1 MSSHIVVQLA
11 GCEVWLLAEKAIYW
25 PEQQTLLIADLHL
38 GKASTYRQLGQPV
51 PHGTTADNLLRLE
64 QLLQRYAC
72 QRLIVLG
79 DFLHARQAQN
89 TATLQALG
97 DWRRRHAALAITLV
111 RGNHDRHAGDP
122 PPALNIDTVAEPLL
136 LGPFALQHEPHAHE
150 SHPVLAGH
158 VHPAYRLHGRGR
170 QSLRLPCFVIGER
183 VSLLP
188 SFGSFT
194 GGFTVRAE
202 PGQRIFVLGDGGIW
216 AAT

>member
-1 MSSHIVVQLA
+1 MSSHVVVQLA
-11 GCEVWLLAEKAIYW
+11 GCEVWLLTDKAIYW
-25 PEQQTLLIADLHL
+25 PEQQALLIADLHL
-38 GKASTYRQLGQPV
+38 GKAATYRQLGQPV
-51 PHGTTADNLLRLE
+51 PHGTTADNFLRLD
-64 QLLQRYAC
+64 QVLHRYTC

-97 DWRRRHAALAITLV
+97 DWRRRHAELAITLI

-122 PPALNIDTVAEPLL
+122 PPALNIETVAEPLL

-150 SHPVLAGH
+150 SHHVLAGH

-170 QSLRLPCFVIGER
+170 QSLRLPCFVLGER

-194 GGFTVRAE
+194 GGFTVRPE
-202 PGQRIFVLGDGGIW
+202 PGQQIFVLGDGGVW
-216 AAT
+216 AVV